1 LLTRNYIFCCD
12 DERKAMSMLLLGLAR
27 LNGQRE
33 EMELWCG
40 LSSEL
45 KRGFAFYEVSSYQG
59 RKLVP
64 LTDSEVM
71 KSVVKTLH
79 GPDDPKSL
87 SYSFRISLGYYYIKG
102 GRPIYLKRDLY
113 ELHLRG
119 IERGALLSLRF
130 LKGMSRIGYD
140 ELVGRIAERA
150 RESSMSSKLIYASY
164 PDELSSCI

>member
-1 LLTRNYIFCCD
+1 MLTRNYIFCCD
-12 DERKAMSMLLLGLAR
+12 DERKTISMLLLGLAR

-40 LSSEL
+40 LSPEL
-45 KRGFAFYEVSSYQG
+45 KRGFVFYEIYSYQG
-59 RKLVP
+59 RRLVP
-64 LTDSEVM
+64 LTDSEVT
-71 KSVVKTLH
+71 KSVVRALH

-87 SYSFRISLGYYYIKG
+87 SYNFRISLGYYYIKE
-102 GRPIYLKRDLY
+102 GRPIYLKKDLY
-113 ELHLRG
+113 ELRLRG
-119 IERGALLSLRF
+119 VERGAILSLKF

-140 ELVGRIAERA
+140 ELVERIAERA